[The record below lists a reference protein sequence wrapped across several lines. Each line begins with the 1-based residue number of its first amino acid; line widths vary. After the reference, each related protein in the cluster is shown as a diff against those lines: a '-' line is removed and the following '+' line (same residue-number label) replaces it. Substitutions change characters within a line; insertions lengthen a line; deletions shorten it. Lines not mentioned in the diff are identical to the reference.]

1 MVKKLKFYNNF
12 KISNIHKNSIL
23 LVGNFDGLHLGHQKL
38 FNLAKKYKKNFKLK
52 IGVVTFEPI
61 PKMYFN
67 KKLTNY
73 RISNISQKIKILEKL
88 GVDFLITKKFDKKFS
103 KMKSH
108 SFIKEV
114 LYKKLKAK
122 YIFVSNNFKFG
133 NKRKGN
139 VNELI
144 NNEKNYKYKII
155 KPKPFKLK
163 NKIISSTLI
172 RKLLSNGKIE
182 FVNKMLNRNW
192 SIAGKV
198 EKGRK
203 LGKKIGFPTC
213 NIDIKDYVLAKPGV
227 YAVKIY
233 RKNKNF
239 PLKGI
244 ANLGYRPTFDGK
256 EIFLEVN
263 IFGIKKN
270 LYKKKLRVYFLKF
283 IRGDQKFK
291 NPEKLIRQMN
301 KDVIFAKKGL
311 KTELVL

>member
-38 FNLAKKYKKNFKLK
+38 FNLAKKYKKKFKLK

-73 RISNISQKIKILEKL
+73 RISNILQKIKILEKL
-88 GVDFLITKKFDKKFS
+88 KADFLITKKFDKKFS

-122 YIFVSNNFKFG
+122 YIFVSNNFRFG
-133 NKRKGN
+133 NKREGN
-139 VNELI
+139 VNQLI
-144 NNEKNYKYKII
+144 NNEKNYKYKIVKS
-155 KPKPFKLK
+155 KPLKLK

-182 FVNKMLNRNW
+182 FVNKLLNRNW
-192 SIAGKV
+192 SIEGKV
-198 EKGRK
+198 EKGRQ

-233 RKNKNF
+233 QKNKNF

-244 ANLGYRPTFDGK
+244 ANLGYRPTFK
-256 EIFLEVN
+256 QKKILLEVH
-263 IFGIKKN
+263 IFNFYGN
-270 LYKKKLRVYFLKF
+270 LYNKHLTIELINF
-283 IRGDQKFK
+283 IRKEKKFK
-291 NPEKLIRQMN
+291 NINQLKKQINLDLKIVKNKLN
-301 KDVIFAKKGL
+301 
-311 KTELVL
+311 